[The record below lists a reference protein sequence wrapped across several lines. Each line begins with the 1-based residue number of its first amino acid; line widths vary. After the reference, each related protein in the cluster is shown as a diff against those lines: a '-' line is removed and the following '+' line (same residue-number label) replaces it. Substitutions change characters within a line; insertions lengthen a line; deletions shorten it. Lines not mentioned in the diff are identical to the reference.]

1 MTDVEPA
8 VTDFEASGRTGRRN
22 AVPDVQGSAAGAK
35 LPEPPAE
42 NAASEGQGGE
52 GSSTASPSKSHPEG
66 EEKPE
71 GT

>member
-22 AVPDVQGSAAGAK
+22 AVPDVQGSTAGAK
-35 LPEPPAE
+35 LPEPPTE
-42 NAASEGQGGE
+42 SSASDGQEGE
-52 GSSTASPSKSHPEG
+52 GSSTASASKSHPEG
-66 EEKPE
+66 EEKTE